1 MQLTTH
7 TTTTSL
13 QSSNTKTTVLP
24 MQVRSIISI
33 SSLFGVLL
41 KEVLTAYYA
50 INSNV
55 MKANNISGLFWG
67 VNLSLTPG
75 VRIHGKGTR
84 VFEEEIKSFF

>member
-7 TTTTSL
+7 TTTTNR
-13 QSSNTKTTVLP
+13 QSSNTKTTVLQ
-24 MQVRSIISI
+24 MQVRSVQYFIRVFVEEI
-33 SSLFGVLL
+33 
-41 KEVLTAYYA
+41 LTAYYDA
-50 INSNV
+50 IISNV
-55 MKANNISGLFWG
+55 MKAKNISGLFWG